1 MKYRR
6 EQATYPTEPA
16 LASCTA
22 ETETWREGGPERE
35 STSKA
40 QLWRGTEARAY
51 KPIVVI
57 VDTLL
62 DALRWPN

>member
-1 MKYRR
+1 MIYRR
-6 EQATYPTEPA
+6 EQPTYPTEPA
-16 LASCTA
+16 LASCKAEA
-22 ETETWREGGPERE
+22 ETERDGERE
-35 STSKA
+35 NTSKA

-51 KPIVVI
+51 QPIVVI